1 MITNTSYPPDYQGDI
16 IVGDYV
22 QGWLKR
28 ITVDASDQVTAVTT
42 FASSGWDGGVDLQLA
57 PNGDLAALDIGLAG
71 TPTGLRRILYSPN
84 NSPPLAVASASP
96 PSGEAPLTVQFRGS
110 DSTDPDGDPL
120 VYEWDFGDGSAGST
134 EADPTHTYV
143 SAGSYTARLTV
154 DDGLGRNPSTTV
166 AVTVGA
172 GNAPP
177 QPTITQPSNGSTYRD
192 GQVVQLAGT
201 ATDPEDGQLPNSA
214 LSWQVLL
221 HHATHL
227 HDLGTFSGSSA
238 SFVPTDDH
246 DADSYYEIRFSAT
259 DSRGQVATTT
269 VAIHPEVVALTL
281 ASTRPGALM
290 SYDGSAWQL
299 AALIQQAAIGYRAT
313 IRAIDSYAYNGVT
326 YVFQSWSDGGAQQH
340 EVTIPSNAT
349 TLVADY
355 AASPQNTSSPTL
367 SGTAGVGQTLTAAA
381 GTWTGTQPIT
391 YGYQWQRCTSG
402 YAAAVAADHPL
413 AYWRLGETTGS
424 VAADGSGNGN
434 AGTYLN
440 GPLLAQAGAAAGDT
454 AVGFDG
460 VNDAVSIPD
469 TNPLRLNG
477 SFTIEFWAK
486 LRSFANSYPGILGK
500 GSSTA
505 AGTSYSVWY
514 GTDLRPTLKRA
525 GIDGKRAAGAAGAL
539 TSTTW
544 KHYAASYDT
553 ATTTLRWYVNGALDT
568 TYTGISYP
576 TNTATSALQ
585 LGKGDQYGAEVLDE
599 VALYTSGLSGQQVA
613 AHYAAASTSNCTDI
627 GGATGQTYIPTA
639 ADVGSRIRLAVTA
652 KNAAGSATASSAA
665 TATVK

>member
-71 TPTGLRRILYSPN
+71 TPSGLRRILYSPN

-143 SAGSYTARLTV
+143 SGGSYTARLTV

-166 AVTVGA
+166 AVTVGT

-214 LSWQVLL
+214 LSWHGPAPPRDASARPGHVQRVVCELL
-221 HHATHL
+221 
-227 HDLGTFSGSSA
+227 
-238 SFVPTDDH
+238 PTDDH

-281 ASTRPGALM
+281 A
-290 SYDGSAWQL
+290 
-299 AALIQQAAIGYRAT
+299 
-313 IRAIDSYAYNGVT
+313 
-326 YVFQSWSDGGAQQH
+326 
-340 EVTIPSNAT
+340 
-349 TLVADY
+349 
-355 AASPQNTSSPTL
+355 
-367 SGTAGVGQTLTAAA
+367 
-381 GTWTGTQPIT
+381 
-391 YGYQWQRCTSG
+391 
-402 YAAAVAADHPL
+402 
-413 AYWRLGETTGS
+413 
-424 VAADGSGNGN
+424 
-434 AGTYLN
+434 
-440 GPLLAQAGAAAGDT
+440 
-454 AVGFDG
+454 
-460 VNDAVSIPD
+460 
-469 TNPLRLNG
+469 NPAR
-477 SFTIEFWAK
+477 
-486 LRSFANSYPGILGK
+486 R
-500 GSSTA
+500 
-505 AGTSYSVWY
+505 
-514 GTDLRPTLKRA
+514 
-525 GIDGKRAAGAAGAL
+525 
-539 TSTTW
+539 
-544 KHYAASYDT
+544 
-553 ATTTLRWYVNGALDT
+553 
-568 TYTGISYP
+568 
-576 TNTATSALQ
+576 
-585 LGKGDQYGAEVLDE
+585 LDE
-599 VALYTSGLSGQQVA
+599 LRRQ
-613 AHYAAASTSNCTDI
+613 
-627 GGATGQTYIPTA
+627 
-639 ADVGSRIRLAVTA
+639 RLAVSGA
-652 KNAAGSATASSAA
+652 HPAGRHRVPGDDQSDRLVRIQRSDLCLSIVVGRRRAAA
-665 TATVK
+665 